1 MLKTFY
7 QKCKPQEIINMT
19 KKINLS
25 FVLPVLLSFF
35 VMSFCD
41 LVGIGVDRIK
51 LEFGLSNTMVQLIPS
66 AVFIWFFFLS
76 VPAGVLQDRFGKRN
90 VLNIGMII
98 TAIGLL
104 VPYFFFNK
112 STVFFGFALLGI
124 GNTIVQV
131 SANPLLVD
139 VVPSDKK
146 SSFLSFSQFIKAIG
160 SMVAPFVAALFADQF
175 GDWKLMFL
183 AFGIVSVLSV
193 IWLGMTRI
201 EETKNTEKR
210 ATIGSSLSLLGNRYI
225 ALMVL
230 GIFLVVGIDVGIN
243 AVSGQFLLNKFNSA
257 QEFAEKGRSVYFF
270 GKMLGTFAGALML
283 TMLSSRKFLLWSSV
297 LGLIS
302 VIALLVVPTEMVAM
316 VVIFI
321 IGLGVA
327 NIFPLIFSLTVG
339 KYPLRAN
346 EISGLMIMAVSGG
359 AAIPPLIGFL
369 TDYVGVTA
377 GMFVL
382 VVCAVYL
389 LTLAIFNLK
398 KAEA

>member
-1 MLKTFY
+1 
-7 QKCKPQEIINMT
+7 MT
-19 KKINLS
+19 KKIRVS
-25 FVLPVLLSFF
+25 FVLPVLMSFF

-76 VPAGVLQDRFGKRN
+76 VPVGVLQDRFGKRN
-90 VLNIGMII
+90 ILNLGMII

-104 VPYFFFNK
+104 VPFFIFSK
-112 STVFFGFALLGI
+112 AAIFFGFALLGI

-131 SANPLLVD
+131 SANPLMVD
-139 VVPSDKK
+139 VVPSDKT
-146 SSFLSFSQFIKAIG
+146 SSFLSFSQFVKAVG
-160 SMVAPFVAALFADQF
+160 SMIAPFVAAYFANQF

-183 AFGIVSVLSV
+183 AFGIVSILAVL
-193 IWLGMTRI
+193 WLGVTKI
-201 EETKNTEKR
+201 EETRNTEKR
-210 ATIGSSLSLLGNRYI
+210 ATIGSSLSLLGNNYI

-243 AVSGQFLLNKFNSA
+243 AVSGQFLLKKFEGSIT
-257 QEFAEKGRSVYFF
+257 QEFAEKGRSIYFF

-283 TMLSSRKFLLWSSV
+283 AKLSSRKFLFWTTILGLVSV
-297 LGLIS
+297 L
-302 VIALLVVPTEMVAM
+302 ALMVAPSQM
-316 VVIFI
+316 LAMGVIFV

-327 NIFPLIFSLTVG
+327 NVFPLIFSLTVE
-339 KYPLRAN
+339 KFPLRAN

-369 TDYVGVTA
+369 TDQVSLTA

-382 VVCAVYL
+382 VVCAAYL
-389 LTLAIFNLK
+389 FFLAILRSK
-398 KAEA
+398 KA